1 MVRYRPCLKKALG
14 NYQLA
19 DKGMDDF
26 NAALTTAAHAAGQ
39 ALDMLLPGKHEPE
52 NRLFEAM
59 RYAVMGGGKRL
70 RPFLVLN
77 SASLFD
83 VNTDCALRVAAA
95 VECVHSYSLAHDDL
109 PCMDDDDMRRGKPS
123 THRQFDEATAVL
135 AGDALL
141 SLAFEILASA
151 ETHEDPNIRCELVRG
166 LAVASGPHGMVGGQ
180 MLDLQAE
187 HRTLP
192 ASAVT
197 RLQQLKTGALI
208 AFASEA
214 GAILGKASPPYRQA
228 LHAYAHDFGLAFQ
241 ITDDL
246 LDIEGNEETLGKSTG
261 KDQVAGKS
269 TLVSLLGV
277 DRARL
282 QARMLSDQAVK
293 HLDLFDGKAD
303 LLRAAARYAVE
314 RRA

>member
-1 MVRYRPCLKKALG
+1 M
-14 NYQLA
+14 NQ
-19 DKGMDDF
+19 F
-26 NAALTTAAHAAGQ
+26 TAALAHAASTVEH
-39 ALDMLLPGKHEPE
+39 ALDALLPKSRDSEA
-52 NRLFEAM
+52 RLFDAM
-59 RYAVMGGGKRL
+59 RYAALGGGKRL

-77 SASLFD
+77 SASLFG
-83 VNTDCALRVAAA
+83 VQEECAARVAAA
-95 VECVHSYSLAHDDL
+95 VECVHSYSLVHDDL
-109 PCMDDDDMRRGKPS
+109 PCMDDDDLRRGRPS

-141 SLAFEILASA
+141 SFAFEILSDSG
-151 ETHEDPNIRCELVRG
+151 THEDPNIRCELVHG

-180 MLDLQAE
+180 MLDLESENQ
-187 HRTLP
+187 TLP
-192 ASAVT
+192 VGAVT

-208 AFASEA
+208 AFSCEA
-214 GAILGKASPPYRQA
+214 GAILGKASPPHRQA

-246 LDIEGNEETLGKSTG
+246 LDIEGNAEMLGKTAG

-277 DRARL
+277 ERAKV
-282 QARMLSDQAVK
+282 QAKFLSDQAVK
-293 HLDLFDGKAD
+293 HLDLFDEKAD
-303 LLRAAARYAVE
+303 LLRAAARFAIA

>member
-1 MVRYRPCLKKALG
+1 M
-14 NYQLA
+14 NQ
-19 DKGMDDF
+19 F
-26 NAALTTAAHAAGQ
+26 TAALAHAASTVEH
-39 ALDMLLPGKHEPE
+39 ALDALLPKSRDSEA
-52 NRLFEAM
+52 RLFDAM
-59 RYAVMGGGKRL
+59 RYAALGGGKRL

-77 SASLFD
+77 SACLFG
-83 VNTDCALRVAAA
+83 VQEECAARVAAA

-109 PCMDDDDMRRGKPS
+109 PCMDDDDFRRGRPS

-141 SLAFEILASA
+141 ALAFEILSDSA
-151 ETHEDPNIRCELVRG
+151 THEDPNIRCELVRC

-180 MLDLQAE
+180 MLDLESENQ
-187 HRTLP
+187 TLP
-192 ASAVT
+192 AGAVT

-208 AFASEA
+208 AFSCEA
-214 GAILGKASPPYRQA
+214 GAILGKASPPHRQA

-246 LDIEGNEETLGKSTG
+246 LDIEGNAEMLGKTAG

-269 TLVSLLGV
+269 TLVSLVGV
-277 DRARL
+277 ERAKV
-282 QARMLSDQAVK
+282 QAKFLSDQAVK
-293 HLDLFDGKAD
+293 HLDLFDEKAD
-303 LLRAAARYAVE
+303 LLRHAARFAID

>member
-1 MVRYRPCLKKALG
+1 
-14 NYQLA
+14 
-19 DKGMDDF
+19 MDDF
-26 NAALTTAAHAAGQ
+26 DAALARAASATGQ
-39 ALDMLLPGKHEPE
+39 ALDMLLPAARDPE
-52 NRLFEAM
+52 SRLFDAM
-59 RYAVMGGGKRL
+59 RYAAMGGGKRL

-77 SASLFD
+77 SAALFD

-109 PCMDDDDMRRGKPS
+109 PCMDDDDLRRGKPS

-135 AGDALL
+135 AGDGLL
-141 SLAFEILASA
+141 SLAFEILAGV
-151 ETHEDPNIRCELVRG
+151 ETHEDPNVRCELVRG

-187 HRTLP
+187 HETLSAP
-192 ASAVT
+192 AIT

-214 GAILGKASPPYRQA
+214 GAILGRASPSCRHA

-246 LDIEGNEETLGKSTG
+246 LDIESNDETLGKSAG
-261 KDQVAGKS
+261 KDQAAGKS

-282 QARMLSDQAVK
+282 QAKILSEQAVK
-293 HLDLFDGKAD
+293 HLDLFDEKAD
-303 LLRAAARYAVE
+303 LLRAAALYAID